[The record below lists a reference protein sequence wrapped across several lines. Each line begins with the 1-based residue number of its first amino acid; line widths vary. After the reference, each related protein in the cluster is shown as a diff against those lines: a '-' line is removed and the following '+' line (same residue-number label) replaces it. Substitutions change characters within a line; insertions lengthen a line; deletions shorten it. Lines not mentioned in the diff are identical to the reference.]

1 MSTEER
7 PGPFLHPYARPTAF
21 SFRTIVRGEGALVWD
36 DQGTE
41 YVDAMASLW
50 YANAG
55 HGRREITEA
64 VTAQMGRIAAYHC
77 FDPFTNEPADA
88 VAARLAAL
96 APMPDARVFLTSSG
110 SEAVDSALKLARLG
124 HVLAGHPE
132 RTVVVSRRRG
142 YHGVTYGGLSVQGL
156 PANQAGYGPLLP
168 DVVTVDGDDIE
179 AMARTLAEHGERVA
193 AVITEPVQGAGGV
206 YPPPSGYLPA
216 LRRLCDRHGC
226 YLIVDEVICG
236 FGRLGRW
243 WGSDYYDV
251 RPDLVTFAKGV
262 TSGYVPLGG
271 VLVGPAVRAGLE
283 ADPTYVLRHGF
294 TYSGHP
300 TACAAAL
307 ANLDVLERD
316 ELLDRAVEV
325 GTRLGAGLET
335 LRSDGLVAEVRGAG
349 AVWALG
355 LHDGDDSVAVRDG
368 MLACGVICR
377 ALPSTLTFCPPL
389 VITDDEIDRI
399 VDAAAASLATRRSG
413 HASR

>member
-1 MSTEER
+1 MSTPER
-7 PGPFLHPYARPTAF
+7 PGPLLHPYARPTAL

-36 DQGTE
+36 DHGTE
-41 YVDAMASLW
+41 YVDGMASLW

-64 VTAQMGRIAAYHC
+64 VTAQMQRIAAYHC

-96 APMPDARVFLTSSG
+96 APMPEARVFLTSSG
-110 SEAVDSALKLARLG
+110 SEAVDTALKLARLS
-124 HVLAGHPE
+124 HVLAGRPE
-132 RTVVVSRRRG
+132 RTVVVSRSRG
-142 YHGVTYGGLSVQGL
+142 YHGVTYGGLSAQGL

-168 DVVTVDGDDIE
+168 DVVNVDGDDVE
-179 AMARTLAEHGERVA
+179 AMARTLADHGERVA
-193 AVITEPVQGAGGV
+193 AVIAEPVQGAGGV
-206 YPPPSGYLPA
+206 WPPPEGYLPA

-226 YLIVDEVICG
+226 LLILDEVICG

-243 WGSDYYDV
+243 WGAERYGV
-251 RPDLVTFAKGV
+251 VPDLVTFAKGV

-271 VLVGPAVRAGLE
+271 VLVGAAVRAALE
-283 ADPTYVLRHGF
+283 ADPAYVLRHGF

-316 ELLDRAVEV
+316 GLLERAVAV
-325 GTRLGAGLET
+325 GDRLGHG
-335 LRSDGLVAEVRGAG
+335 LRSLHADGLVAAVRGDG
-349 AVWALG
+349 AVGALA
-355 LHDGDDSVAVRDG
+355 LRADTDAVAVRDA
-368 MLACGVICR
+368 MLARGVICR

-389 VITDDEIDRI
+389 VITDDQIDRI
-399 VDAAAASLATRRSG
+399 VDAAATALTVGGSG
-413 HASR
+413 QPSR

>member
-7 PGPFLHPYARPTAF
+7 PGPFLHPYARPRAS

-36 DQGTE
+36 DRGTE

-64 VTAQMGRIAAYHC
+64 VTAQMQRIAAYHC

-88 VAARLAAL
+88 VAARLAAI

-110 SEAVDSALKLARLG
+110 SEAVDSALKLARLA

-206 YPPPSGYLPA
+206 HPPPSGYLPA

-226 YLIVDEVICG
+226 FLILDEVICG

-243 WGSDYYDV
+243 WGSAFYDV

-271 VLVGPAVRAGLE
+271 VLVGAAARAGLE
-283 ADPTYVLRHGF
+283 ADPNYVLRHGF

-307 ANLDVLERD
+307 ANIELLER
-316 ELLDRAVEV
+316 EGLLDRAVDV
-325 GTRLGAGLET
+325 GARLGAGLGT
-335 LRSDGLVAEVRGAG
+335 LRDDGLVAEVRGVG

-368 MLACGVICR
+368 MLARGVICR

-389 VITDDEIDRI
+389 VITDAEIDRV
-399 VDAAAASLATRRSG
+399 VDAAAASLATRPSG
-413 HASR
+413 HPSR